1 MIKNCLFIWHP
12 IKVSI
17 KWEWLYNIFPNLILS
32 SAFLCCLGRNQMAKH
47 DLKAYLSADDKN
59 TPFKRPNG
67 NLYSKKD
74 GFLRKPFNLLNIEGG
89 GEKSFWLVLVL
100 RKTSFPYIGRIAERT
115 SLFSSFRQES
125 KARRYGT
132 SHSPGPPM
140 DPIRYSN
147 FLFLCVNVFKF
158 YFWFR
163 HNVPSPYGPQNSAN
177 LNGSSSSPEG
187 LSQAQL
193 QQLSVQIIL
202 YR

>member
-32 SAFLCCLGRNQMAKH
+32 SAFLCCLERNQMAKH

-89 GEKSFWLVLVL
+89 GEKKVSGSFSCFEKLRFHTSDGLQKEPRYSAPFVKRAKQGGMERATALVLQWIPL
-100 RKTSFPYIGRIAERT
+100 GIQIF
-115 SLFSSFRQES
+115 FF
-125 KARRYGT
+125 
-132 SHSPGPPM
+132 
-140 DPIRYSN
+140 
-147 FLFLCVNVFKF
+147 CV
-158 YFWFR
+158 
-163 HNVPSPYGPQNSAN
+163 
-177 LNGSSSSPEG
+177 
-187 LSQAQL
+187 
-193 QQLSVQIIL
+193 
-202 YR
+202 

>member
-1 MIKNCLFIWHP
+1 
-12 IKVSI
+12 
-17 KWEWLYNIFPNLILS
+17 
-32 SAFLCCLGRNQMAKH
+32 MAKH

-67 NLYSKKD
+67 NIYSKND
-74 GFLRKPFNLLNIEGG
+74 GFLRKPFNILNIEGG
-89 GEKSFWLVLVL
+89 GKFLARS
-100 RKTSFPYIGRIAERT
+100 RASKTSFPYIGRIAERT
-115 SLFSSFRQES
+115 SLFSSIRQES

-163 HNVPSPYGPQNSAN
+163 HNVPLPYGPQNSAN
-177 LNGSSSSPEG
+177 LNGSSSSLEG